1 MGRKRVFVTGMG
13 IFCPLGGE
21 IKEFWNNLTQGK
33 SGVDHITNFDPTPS
47 LTQVAGIIQN
57 YDAKSY
63 FSPREQRSCEAFV
76 QYGLLAAR
84 EAIAQ
89 SEITGPDLAKCAV
102 VAGTGIG
109 ELFPTNLPTTHCTFQ
124 RQIRRSMPLQ
134 FPK

>member
-21 IKEFWNNLTQGK
+21 IKEFWNNLSHGK
-33 SGVDHITNFDPTPS
+33 SGVHHITRFDPTPS

-57 YDAKSY
+57 YDAKGY

-84 EAIAQ
+84 HEQ
-89 SEITGPDLAKCAV
+89 LV
-102 VAGTGIG
+102 VRHLRRDYA
-109 ELFPTNLPTTHCTFQ
+109 EPLKRL
-124 RQIRRSMPLQ
+124 RQP
-134 FPK
+134 